1 MNPVA
6 IVKGIVGLV
15 ASAGAGTVVGNA
27 IKATTPAQLTTINK
41 VLVGV
46 GGVVLSGAVGDIV
59 VKYTSKQIEEITD
72 AWKMGIEIGESLEK

>member
-27 IKATTPAQLTTINK
+27 IKATTPARLTTINK
-41 VLVGV
+41 VLVGA
-46 GGVVLSGAVGDIV
+46 GGVALSGAVGDIV
-59 VKYTSKQIEEITD
+59 GKYATKQIEEI
-72 AWKMGIEIGESLEK
+72 AGAFKKGKEVGETLKK